1 MPPQASNPLSFE
13 EHRDLGRDIL
23 KTRARMRQL
32 ASVVTTVYG
41 PQSRTA
47 FTFKKANEAIDRLC
61 DEMQAQAE
69 LDCPGLDAS
78 AFYR

>member
-1 MPPQASNPLSFE
+1 MPPQALNPLSYE
-13 EHRDLGRDIL
+13 EHRELGRDVL

-32 ASVVTTVYG
+32 AAVMMTVYG
-41 PQSRTA
+41 PQSKTA
-47 FTFKKANEAIDRLC
+47 FTFKKVNEAIDRLC

-78 AFYR
+78 SFYR